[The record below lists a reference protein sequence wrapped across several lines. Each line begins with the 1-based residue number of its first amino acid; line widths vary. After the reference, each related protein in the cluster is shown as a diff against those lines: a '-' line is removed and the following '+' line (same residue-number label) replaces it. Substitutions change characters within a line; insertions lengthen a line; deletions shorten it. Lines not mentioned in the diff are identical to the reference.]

1 MCVIQGRV
9 QVGNDVVE
17 FHSVLGSFDPS
28 QFQRLH
34 ALVQR
39 TTQRRLAFDTRVDRR
54 ARVVKVEVERS
65 ARGVCILQSLPQS
78 SRFDPGTL
86 KSFGLLRVRSR
97 GCIGGGA
104 CLRQRRGRI
113 VEFARERRG
122 S

>member
-1 MCVIQGRV
+1 MRVIQGRV
-9 QVGNDVVE
+9 QVGHDVVE
-17 FHSVLGSFDPS
+17 IRSILGSFDPS

-39 TTQRRLAFDTRVDRR
+39 TTQRRLAFDIRVDRR

-65 ARGVCILQSLPQS
+65 ARGVCILQSRSQS
-78 SRFDPGTL
+78 SGFDPGIL
-86 KSFGLLRVRSR
+86 KSFGLLRVRRR
-97 GCIGGGA
+97 GCISGGA

-113 VEFARERRG
+113 LEFARERRG